1 RRGAGTR
8 ATRSR
13 PRAARRPPTWGEDA
27 LRNRT
32 NLLRAAGE
40 RIALHGT
47 AVPLDEI
54 ARAAGVSSGTL
65 YRNFASRHDLVR
77 ALYDVL
83 VDRFD
88 ALVAELLVAPS
99 GWDAIVG
106 YVDGVIAIATEH
118 PELAQ
123 VFTYMRREEPGYRP
137 GDQWVEPAERVA
149 ERAHREGSL
158 RTDVTATDLTYLPH
172 LLVPMLRW
180 VEPQR
185 HVLLARM
192 RALLLDAL
200 RPLDGHGE
208 LPEQPLSVAE
218 LRAGA
223 FSGTSPR

>member
-83 VDRFD
+83 VDRLHGLVTRLPV
-88 ALVAELLVAPS
+88 ALQ
-99 GWDAIVG
+99 G
-106 YVDGVIAIATEH
+106 
-118 PELAQ
+118 
-123 VFTYMRREEPGYRP
+123 
-137 GDQWVEPAERVA
+137 
-149 ERAHREGSL
+149 
-158 RTDVTATDLTYLPH
+158 
-172 LLVPMLRW
+172 
-180 VEPQR
+180 
-185 HVLLARM
+185 
-192 RALLLDAL
+192 
-200 RPLDGHGE
+200 
-208 LPEQPLSVAE
+208 
-218 LRAGA
+218 GA
-223 FSGTSPR
+223 AVCGC